1 MQDIFLFPYNKSGIV
16 SLVNT
21 FIDMTFH
28 GGAGGG
34 AQKLVTS
41 VLRRSFNGRVLYEK
55 ILLQQ
60 GGLDVKWC
68 YHFHNLNYICVYD
81 IATCDIK

>member
-1 MQDIFLFPYNKSGIV
+1 MRVQDIFLFPYNKSGNV

-34 AQKLVTS
+34 EQKLVTS
-41 VLRRSFNGRVLYEK
+41 VLRRSFKGQAPYEK
-55 ILLQQ
+55 SLLQQ
-60 GGLDVKWC
+60 GD
-68 YHFHNLNYICVYD
+68 
-81 IATCDIK
+81 